1 MEKTVFTLSQAV
13 LHKELVDIKK
23 LNPRYFKKG
32 VAQIS
37 VLPEHLEL
45 HTVGMTRHIPAKT
58 EGYFDIFVPLRYLL
72 AYSLIESLPIVT
84 LEVEEGVIRC
94 GNGIL
99 TSPEIKIKNIFNSTI
114 DELPLNADEFEL
126 LRYALRADAR
136 EIAIYGLTMK
146 VNNAKDKLRV
156 RITEAASILEG
167 FRVSYTDL
175 ENLIMNKLKA

>member
-1 MEKTVFTLSQAV
+1 MEKSVFTVAQSL
-13 LHKELVDIKK
+13 LNKELADIKK

-45 HTVGMTRHIPAKT
+45 HTVGITRCIAAKT
-58 EGYFDIFVPLRYLL
+58 EGYFDLFIPLRFLM
-72 AYSLIESLPIVT
+72 AYSKIESLPIVT

-99 TSPEIKIKNIFNSTI
+99 TSPEIKVKNIFNSTI
-114 DELPLNADEFEL
+114 DDLPLNADEFDL
-126 LRYALRADAR
+126 LKYSLRADPR
-136 EIAIYGLTMK
+136 EIANYGLTMK
-146 VNNAKDKLRV
+146 VNNARDKMRV
-156 RITEAASILEG
+156 RIAEAVSALEG

-175 ENLIMNKLKA
+175 ETLIMNKLKA